1 MMKLKNITYLIGLT
15 IVAIIVIFASKFIKL
30 HRK

>member
-15 IVAIIVIFASKFIKL
+15 IVATIVIFAGKFIKL

>member
-15 IVAIIVIFASKFIKL
+15 IVAIVLIFAGKFIKL